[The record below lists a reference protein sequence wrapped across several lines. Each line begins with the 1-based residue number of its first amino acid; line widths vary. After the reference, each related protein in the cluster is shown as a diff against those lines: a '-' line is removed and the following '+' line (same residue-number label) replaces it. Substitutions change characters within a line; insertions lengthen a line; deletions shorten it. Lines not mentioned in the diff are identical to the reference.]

1 MARYSKQISLGYNQE
16 GQRVRKRIYA
26 DSQQELKRKEREI
39 LLKSEELLIPGSTF
53 EEYKKI
59 WLEAYKKNREANT
72 LEYYETALKKL
83 SPLDSYQL
91 KNIRRTQI
99 QSIIRDNWDKP
110 VTCRK
115 ISITAGQIFSAALAD
130 GLIVRNP
137 AAGLELP
144 KVVKHEKRILTS
156 AEKDAIES
164 VELPEKEKLFLML
177 ERRLG
182 LRPEETRGL
191 TKAAISF
198 KDKTLTISQ
207 ASAFAKNS
215 PVIKDTKNH
224 KHRTLPLDSGLLEA
238 LRKQDFI
245 IFPNS
250 SGELMTKSE
259 YRRFSERIFNAIN
272 EKLGGTKD
280 IDVLNG
286 MTFYTLRHTKGT
298 ELYYLTQE
306 GKISTKL
313 AAEYMG
319 HSEMVFLSTYSH
331 IDREK
336 ESLELLRECDNL

>member
-1 MARYSKQISLGYNQE
+1 MKYSKQVSLGFDLD
-16 GQRVRKRIYA
+16 GKRVRKRIYA

-39 LLKSEELLIPGSTF
+39 LQKSEEFLIPGTTF
-53 EEYKKI
+53 EEYKNI

-91 KNIRRTQI
+91 KNIKRTQI

-130 GLIVRNP
+130 GLIARNP

-198 KDKTLTISQ
+198 KDKTLTVSQ
-207 ASAFAKNS
+207 ASAFDHNR

-224 KHRTLPLDSGLLEA
+224 KHRTLPLDSDLLAA
-238 LRKQDFI
+238 LRKRDFI

-250 SGELMTKSE
+250 RGELMTKTE
-259 YRRFSERIFNAIN
+259 YRRFSERIFSAIN
-272 EKLGGTKD
+272 AELGGTKD

-286 MTFYTLRHTKGT
+286 MTFYTLRHTRGT
-298 ELYYLTQE
+298 ELYYFTQE

-336 ESLELLRECDNL
+336 ESLELLRKCDNL